1 MGKSVYNSVLS
12 FPVRDESG
20 SFYYFLDESGSFTEN
35 KLILMDDMQYSIS
48 FLLLKVEN
56 RLIHYSY
63 EKVEPFI
70 ISIPGS
76 YGSHF
81 PIM

>member
-1 MGKSVYNSVLS
+1 
-12 FPVRDESG
+12 
-20 SFYYFLDESGSFTEN
+20 
-35 KLILMDDMQYSIS
+35 MQYSIS

-70 ISIPGS
+70 ISIPSS

-81 PIM
+81 PIMSMFRCSLARLFRFQAFLFFQAFKTLLFSNSIVLYDQ